1 MASSTIYMKLEGQI
15 EDIEKQIERKFDNII
30 ESAERRKSELLSQ
43 VKQLKNDLSFKEIE
57 KMEILQNIEK
67 LENVLNSMK
76 VNKLEQMHNNIL
88 DQINEQK
95 RRLRIDEKEQ
105 GALNFYCNTNEVLR
119 QISNLGRVVD
129 QVAPKYSSISLPVTS
144 IGKVGSVSSQ
154 LHRPNGVAI
163 DDSSERIFV
172 VDTGNH
178 RFQIFSM
185 ECEFIGDYDCKRLK
199 EPHGIAYHQKNLYV
213 TDTVLHNVF
222 MYDCTSYPVFTRSVN
237 DMNFSIESQARK
249 PHGIAVDPATGEV
262 YVTDTK
268 LNCVLVYSPELIYLR
283 RFGSNLAHPSDV
295 KVFKDF
301 VYIVDYN
308 KPFMH
313 KYNRTGSLITDIYLL
328 NGDSTIE
335 TPQHFSV
342 DCMGNFLISNW
353 KNDTVDIAH
362 PDGDVYYSIGS
373 DAKTGTVLKA
383 PKGLAVT
390 RSGRVVVVSE
400 THKNWI
406 QIF

>member
-1 MASSTIYMKLEGQI
+1 MASSTIYMKMEGQI
-15 EDIEKQIERKFDNII
+15 EDIEKQIEKKFDSII
-30 ESAERRKSELLSQ
+30 ESAERRKSELLFL
-43 VKQLKNDLSFKEIE
+43 VKRLKNDLSLKEVE
-57 KMEILQNIEK
+57 KMEVLQNIEK
-67 LENVLNSMK
+67 LESVLDSMK

-88 DQINEQK
+88 DQINEQR
-95 RRLRIDEKEQ
+95 RRLRVDEKEQ
-105 GALNFYCNTNEVLR
+105 GTLNFYCNTDEVLQ
-119 QISNLGRVVD
+119 QISNLGRVIE
-129 QVAPKYSSISLPVTS
+129 QTAPKYSSITLPVIS
-144 IGKVGSVSSQ
+144 IGKVGSISSH
-154 LHRPNGVAI
+154 LNRPTGVAI
-163 DDSSERIFV
+163 DDTSERIFV

-185 ECEFIGDYDCKRLK
+185 ECEFIGDYDSKRLK

-213 TDTVLHNVF
+213 TDTILHNVF
-222 MYDCTSYPVFTRSVN
+222 MYDCTSYPVYLKSLNDVN
-237 DMNFSIESQARK
+237 SSIESQARK

-283 RFGSNLAHPSDV
+283 RFCSNLAHPLDV
-295 KVFKDF
+295 KVFKDS

-313 KYNRTGSLITDIYLL
+313 KYNKSGSLVTDIYLL

-335 TPQHFSV
+335 TPHHFSM
-342 DCMGNFLISNW
+342 DCMGNFLISNG

-362 PDGDVYYSIGS
+362 PDGDVYCSIGS
-373 DAKTGTVLKA
+373 DAKTGIVLKA